1 MDSIVEPLLS
11 AGPAEL
17 QAACSAA
24 LTQARS
30 ALARFKA
37 LPLQTPFETVVD
49 AWDAVGRPLNGIG
62 GACALFFQV
71 HPDEAV
77 REQAA
82 TVEQELSR
90 FGTELSLDRQA
101 WERLAALDL
110 GAAADPIARRVV
122 EHALRDF
129 RRAGVDKDAA
139 TRERVRALRE
149 ELVEIGQE
157 FSRNI
162 AGDRRT
168 LRIPE
173 GRAGLEGLPED
184 WIEAHPPEAD
194 GSVTLSTDPTDYQ
207 PFMKYARHRGHR
219 EALYRVYMLRGTP
232 GNLPVLERMIARRH
246 ELATLLGFRSW
257 ADYATEDKMIK
268 TAARAAEF
276 IGRVTDLTAR
286 RMEREVEE
294 LREQARQDRP
304 GPGAEELRDWDRN
317 YDMEQLRRRRFDFDG
332 RQARPYFAYEHVRDG
347 VLDVASRLYGL
358 TITKRPQRAWHPDV
372 ETYDLSEAGR
382 PVARFYL
389 DMHPRPDKFKHAAMF
404 DLVSGVDGQRLPEAA
419 LVCNLPR
426 PTGADPGLLE
436 PGEVT
441 TVFHEFGHLLHHLL
455 AGRQRWLSVS
465 GITTEWDFVEVPSQL
480 FEEWGRDATV
490 LQRFARHHETG
501 EPIPLPLIER
511 MRAADEFGKGLATRV
526 QMFYAALALEYF
538 RSDPAGLDTTEVV
551 RRLKAHYVPYPYE
564 EGSAPQA
571 SFGHLEGYSA
581 LYYTYMWSLVLA
593 KDLLG
598 AFGGNL
604 LDADTARRYRRCVL
618 EPGGSQDA
626 EVLVASF
633 LGRPFAFDAF
643 ERWLAA

>member
-11 AGPAEL
+11 AGPSEL
-17 QAACSAA
+17 KAACATA
-24 LTQARS
+24 LSGARA
-30 ALARFKA
+30 ALARFKS
-37 LPLQTPFETVVD
+37 LPPQTPFEVAVD
-49 AWDAVGRPLNGIG
+49 AWDAIGRPINGIAG
-62 GACALFFQV
+62 LSALFYQV

-82 TVEQELSR
+82 TAEQELSR

-110 GAAADPIARRVV
+110 AAAADPIARRVV

-162 AGDRRT
+162 ASDRRT

-184 WIEAHPPEAD
+184 WIAAHPPEAD
-194 GSVTLSTDPTDYQ
+194 GSVTVSTDPTDYQ

-219 EALYRVYMLRGTP
+219 EALYRVYMLRGSP
-232 GNLPVLERMIARRH
+232 ANLPVLERMIARRH

-268 TAARAAEF
+268 SADRAAEF
-276 IGRVTDLTAR
+276 IGRVTDLTAKR
-286 RMEREVEE
+286 LENEIEE
-294 LREQARQDRP
+294 LREQGRRDRP
-304 GPGAEELRDWDRN
+304 GVDELRDWDRN
-317 YDMEQLRRRRFDFDG
+317 YDTEQIRRRRFDFDG
-332 RQARPYFAYEHVRDG
+332 RQARPYFAYEKVRQG
-347 VLDVASRLYGL
+347 VFEVAERLYGL
-358 TITKRPQRAWHPDV
+358 TITRHAARAWHEHV
-372 ETYDLSEAGR
+372 ETYDIAEGGR

-389 DMHPRPDKFKHAAMF
+389 DMHPRDDKFKHAAMF
-404 DLVSGVDGQRLPEAA
+404 DLVSGLDGQRLPEAA

-426 PTGADPGLLE
+426 PSGADPGLLE

-480 FEEWGRDATV
+480 FEEWARDASV

-501 EPIPLPLIER
+501 EPIPLPLVER
-511 MRAADEFGKGLATRV
+511 MRAANEFGKGLATRV

-538 RSDPAGLDTTEVV
+538 RRDPAGLDTTEVV
-551 RRLKAHYVPYPYE
+551 RRLKPRYFPYPFE
-564 EGSAPQA
+564 EGSALQA

-598 AFGGNL
+598 EFGGDL
-604 LDADTARRYRRCVL
+604 LDADTAGRYRRCVL

-626 EVLVASF
+626 EALVASF

>member
-11 AGPAEL
+11 AGPNEL
-17 QAACSAA
+17 KAACATA
-24 LTQARS
+24 LSGARA

-37 LPLQTPFETVVD
+37 LPPQTPFETVVD
-49 AWDAVGRPLNGIG
+49 AWDAIGRPINAVA

-71 HPDEAV
+71 HPDPAV
-77 REQAA
+77 REQSAS
-82 TVEQELSR
+82 TEQELSR

-110 GAAADPIARRVV
+110 GAAAEPVARRIV

-129 RRAGVDKDAA
+129 RRAGVDRDSA

-157 FSRNI
+157 FTRNI

-168 LRIPE
+168 VRLPE
-173 GRAGLEGLPED
+173 GRKALAGLPED
-184 WIEAHPPEAD
+184 WIAAHPEGPD
-194 GSVTLSTDPTDYQ
+194 GSVTVSTDPTDYQ

-219 EALYRVYMLRGTP
+219 EALYRAYMNRGTP
-232 GNLPVLERMIARRH
+232 ANLAVLERMIARRH

-268 TAARAAEF
+268 TADRAAEF
-276 IGRVTDLTAR
+276 IGRVTDLTAS
-286 RMEREVEE
+286 RMEAEVAELLAVASEE
-294 LREQARQDRP
+294 RP
-304 GPGAEELRDWDRN
+304 GASELRDWDRN
-317 YDMEQLRRRRFDFDG
+317 YDLEQLRRRRFDFDG
-332 RQARPYFAYEHVRDG
+332 RLARPYFAYERVRAG
-347 VLDVASRLYGL
+347 VFDVASRLYGL
-358 TITKRPQRAWHPDV
+358 TITRRRLAAWHPDV
-372 ETYDLSEAGR
+372 ETYDLSEQGR
-382 PVARFYL
+382 PLARFYL

-404 DLVSGVDGQRLPEAA
+404 DLVSGSEGGRLPEAA
-419 LVCNLPR
+419 LVCNFPR
-426 PTGADPGLLE
+426 PSAQDPALLE
-436 PGEVT
+436 PSEVT
-441 TVFHEFGHLLHHLL
+441 TFFHEFGHLLHHLL
-455 AGRQRWLSVS
+455 AGRHRWLAVS
-465 GITTEWDFVEVPSQL
+465 GISTEWDFVEVPSQL
-480 FEEWGRDATV
+480 FEEWARDATV
-490 LQRFARHHETG
+490 LQRFARHHESG
-501 EPIPLPLIER
+501 EPIPLGLVER
-511 MRAADEFGKGLATRV
+511 MRAANDFGKGLATRV

-538 RSDPAGLDTTEVV
+538 RADPAGLDTTEVV
-551 RRLKAHYVPYPYE
+551 RRLKPRYVPYQHE
-564 EGSAPQA
+564 EGTAFQA

-604 LDADTARRYRRCVL
+604 LDDATARRYRRCVL

-626 EVLVASF
+626 EALVAAF

-643 ERWLAA
+643 EQWLAA

>member
-1 MDSIVEPLLS
+1 M
-11 AGPAEL
+11 
-17 QAACSAA
+17 
-24 LTQARS
+24 
-30 ALARFKA
+30 
-37 LPLQTPFETVVD
+37 D
-49 AWDAVGRPLNGIG
+49 AWDAIGRPTNGIAG
-62 GACALFFQV
+62 VCALYFQV
-71 HPDEAV
+71 HPDAAV

-82 TVEQELSR
+82 AVEQELSR
-90 FGTELSLDRQA
+90 FGTELSLDREA
-101 WERLAALDL
+101 WERLSALDL
-110 GAAADPIARRVV
+110 GAAADPVARRVV

-129 RRAGVDKDAA
+129 RRAGVDRDAA

-162 AGDRRT
+162 AGDRRS

-173 GRAGLEGLPED
+173 GRAGLEGLPDD
-184 WIEAHPPEAD
+184 WIAAHAPGPD

-207 PFMKYARHRGHR
+207 PFMKYARNRGHR

-232 GNLPVLERMIARRH
+232 ANLPVLERMIARRH

-268 TAARAAEF
+268 TAERAAEF
-276 IGRVTDLTAR
+276 IGRVADLTAR

-294 LREQARQDRP
+294 LREQARRERP
-304 GPGAEELRDWDRN
+304 GVDELRDWDRN
-317 YDMEQLRRRRFDFDG
+317 YDTEQLRRRRFDVDG
-332 RQARPYFAYEHVRDG
+332 RQARPYFAYERVRDG
-347 VLDVASRLYGL
+347 VFDVASRLYGL
-358 TITKRPQRAWHPDV
+358 TVTRRAQPAWHPDV

-404 DLVSGVDGQRLPEAA
+404 DLVSGIDGQRLPEAA

-426 PTGADPGLLE
+426 PSGSDPGLLE
-436 PGEVT
+436 PSEVT

-501 EPIPLPLIER
+501 EPIPLPLVER
-511 MRAADEFGKGLATRV
+511 MRAAEEFGKGLDTRV

-551 RRLKAHYVPYPYE
+551 RRLKTRFVPYPFE
-564 EGSAPQA
+564 EGTALQA

-604 LDADTARRYRRCVL
+604 LDEATARRYRRCVL